1 MNLQLSMVLSELLLC
16 VRLASTPPSY
26 TECPFSTA
34 PMPSS
39 KKLADAFTNA
49 QRLQALCQTTTGLH
63 AYQRIATLAVEF
75 SLALLV
81 WLSNAQDSQ
90 RKVAA
95 LVVYAAKRT
104 DTLVNNGAGIP
115 LSPEHRQVLDKFERH
130 VPIHREGWRIG
141 LNHLPNTLEL
151 IRRHIESVPE
161 RGTKPLKFRLA
172 TLAFFHHS
180 RRLEAELDRVYHS
193 LTSKARAASR
203 NEYILEVATLS
214 TRAASAICE
223 IPLPGLSFLKPAV
236 GMAALICDTAKDLT
250 NSVVERARKTSP
262 QAKSSGVDAVAPLV
276 LTLEDVQAFSK
287 RLQGRHHAASW
298 ILAGKDKERF
308 AELNAALD
316 RALVVFCGSQSIA
329 ITAGVHGNIQDLAA
343 LVATVH
349 RVEDGIKRTM
359 AVVHSNR
366 AANTALVP
374 ETTAF
379 VPIISP
385 TLHKPQ
391 NLWNIPSTP
400 ISHMMAQRGYVP
412 LM

>member
-1 MNLQLSMVLSELLLC
+1 
-16 VRLASTPPSY
+16 
-26 TECPFSTA
+26 
-34 PMPSS
+34 MPSS

-63 AYQRIATLAVEF
+63 AYRRIATLAVE
-75 SLALLV
+75 
-81 WLSNAQDSQ
+81 DSR

-95 LVVYAAKRT
+95 LAVYAAKRT
-104 DTLVNNGAGIP
+104 NVLVNNGAGIP
-115 LSPEHRQVLDKFERH
+115 LSPERSQALDKFERH

-141 LNHLPNTLEL
+141 LNHLPSTLEL

-161 RGTKPLKFRLA
+161 RGTKPLKFGLA

-180 RRLEAELDRVYHS
+180 RRLEAELDRVCHS
-193 LTSKARAASR
+193 LTSKERAASR
-203 NEYILEVATLS
+203 NEYVLEVATLS

-236 GMAALICDTAKDLT
+236 GMAALICDTAKVAINYHLASYICSKPNHPRQTVNGNRAAALALARHAEDVT
-250 NSVVERARKTSP
+250 NSIVERARKTSP
-262 QAKSSGVDAVAPLV
+262 QGKSSGADAVAPLV
-276 LTLEDVQAFSK
+276 LTLEDVQAFLK
-287 RLQGRHHAASW
+287 RLQGRRRAASW

-329 ITAGVHGNIQDLAA
+329 IAAGVHRNTQDLAA

-349 RVEDGIKRTM
+349 RVEDGVTRTM

-379 VPIISP
+379 VPILSHQ
-385 TLHKPQ
+385 L
-391 NLWNIPSTP
+391 P
-400 ISHMMAQRGYVP
+400 ISFLFVFF
-412 LM
+412 